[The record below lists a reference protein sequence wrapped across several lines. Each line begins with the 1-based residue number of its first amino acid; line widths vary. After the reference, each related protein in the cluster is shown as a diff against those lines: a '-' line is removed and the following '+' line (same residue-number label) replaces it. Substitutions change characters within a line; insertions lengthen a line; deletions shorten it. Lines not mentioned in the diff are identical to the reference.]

1 MLRLLETREDGG
13 KLKINRAE
21 ASILHP
27 IRNVP
32 CFRVIMTH
40 PVRFQF
46 GKNFASPRLVDMLDT
61 RSAVGG
67 YDPKFLWIGFDQSGH
82 KWTALLFKESQ
93 NADLVGKSL
102 VRFWAA
108 KGLVNL
114 AIISEPNRG
123 PEGVFHLFHRKK
135 TCFASAHEQA

>member
-1 MLRLLETREDGG
+1 MLQLLETWKDGG
-13 KLKINRAE
+13 KLKIDHTE
-21 ASILHP
+21 ASILHA
-27 IRNVP
+27 ISNVP
-32 CFRVIMTH
+32 RFRVIVTH
-40 PVRFQF
+40 SVRFQF
-46 GKNFASPRLVDMLDT
+46 GKNLAGSRFVDMLDP

-67 YDPKFLWIGFDQSGH
+67 HNPKFLWIGFDQSGH

-114 AIISEPNRG
+114 AIVGDSNRG
-123 PEGVFHLFHRKK
+123 
-135 TCFASAHEQA
+135 S